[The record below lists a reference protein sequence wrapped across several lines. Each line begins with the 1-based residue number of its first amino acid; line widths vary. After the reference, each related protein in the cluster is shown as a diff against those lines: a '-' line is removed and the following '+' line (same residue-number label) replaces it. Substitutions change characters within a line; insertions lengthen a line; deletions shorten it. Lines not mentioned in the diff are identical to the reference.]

1 MTMNSILE
9 IDGPDQSDYQL
20 PNPLAQP
27 GIAWHVSES
36 GELPPAAGPYPIRYS
51 DPGGILRM
59 ICDAVGPATG
69 ICILGD
75 NIAGVASWRQVPF
88 AAQYRAVTEAAGIFA
103 CGAMY
108 YLRLRGPDAVLVL
121 DALTP
126 KDMTRLAVGRATF
139 MLFTTANGTVDTEA
153 VALRIASD
161 EYLLSIGG
169 STREPKWLREAVR
182 AYPDVSVSEADVISF
197 NIKGPGRCAAMRQ
210 LVRADDR
217 PALDRLRPFD
227 ACPARTPTGRPV
239 WILRTLIGMEMWA
252 AIGAMRETYTT
263 MLGRPDIFT
272 PCGWDMVNT
281 FRVECDAMV
290 FGLCPLDLHEGTTL
304 WEIGQAHAISPCKER
319 DYVGKSAL
327 QRSRLTGRLWLCG
340 LEARDPHCPIPAV
353 GDRVVD
359 ADSAF
364 AGYITTAAF
373 SPKHGRPLAFAH
385 LNPRY
390 RPEQRLLVHG
400 EKWTVRR
407 LPFGFDKRSRQ

>member
-1 MTMNSILE
+1 MSMNPTVK
-9 IDGPDQSDYQL
+9 IDGADQFDYQL

-27 GIAWHVSES
+27 GITWHVSES

-59 ICDAVGPATG
+59 ICDAVGPGSG

-75 NIAGVASWRQVPF
+75 NVAGVASWRQVPF
-88 AAQYRAVTEAAGIFA
+88 AAQYRAVTEGAGVFA
-103 CGAMY
+103 CGTMY

-126 KDMTRLAVGRATF
+126 KDMTRLVVGRATF
-139 MLFTTANGTVDTEA
+139 VLFTTPDGTVDTEA
-153 VALRIASD
+153 VALRVASD

-169 STREPKWLREAVR
+169 STKEPKWLREAVC
-182 AYPDVSVSEADVISF
+182 AYPNVSVSEADIISF
-197 NIKGPGRCAAMRQ
+197 NIKGPGRFAAMRE
-210 LVRADDR
+210 LVRVDDR

-227 ACPARTPTGRPV
+227 ACPARTPAGRAV

-252 AIGAMRETYTT
+252 STEAMRETYTK
-263 MLGRPDIFT
+263 MLGCPDVFT

-304 WEIGQAHAISPCKER
+304 WEVGQAHAVDPRKER
-319 DYVGKSAL
+319 DYIGKSAL
-327 QRSRLTGRLWLCG
+327 QRSRLSGRLWLCG
-340 LEARDPHCPIPAV
+340 LEASGPQCRIPAV
-353 GDRVVD
+353 GDRVID
-359 ADSAF
+359 LDGAF

-373 SPKHGRPLAFAH
+373 SPKQRRPLAFAH
-385 LNPRY
+385 LHPRY
-390 RPEQRLLVHG
+390 KPEQPLFVHG
-400 EKWTVRR
+400 EKWTARR
-407 LPFGFDKRSRQ
+407 LPFGTVERSGQ

>member
-1 MTMNSILE
+1 MTVNPIFE
-9 IDGPDQSDYQL
+9 IDGPDRFDYQL

-27 GIAWHVSES
+27 GIAWHISES
-36 GELPPAAGPYPIRYS
+36 GELPPAAGRYPIRYS

-69 ICILGD
+69 LCILGD
-75 NIAGVASWRQVPF
+75 NVAGVASWRQVPF
-88 AAQYRAVTEAAGIFA
+88 AAQYRAVTEGAAIFP
-103 CGAMY
+103 CGTMY
-108 YLRLRGPDAVLVL
+108 YLRLQGPDAVWVL

-139 MLFTTANGTVDTEA
+139 VLFTTPDGTVDTEA
-153 VALRIASD
+153 VALRIASE

-169 STREPKWLREAVR
+169 STREPKWLREAVC

-197 NIKGPGRCAAMRQ
+197 NIKGPGQLAAMQ
-210 LVRADDR
+210 ELVRADDR

-227 ACPARTPTGRPV
+227 ACPARTPACRPV

-252 AIGAMRETYTT
+252 GIEAMRETYTK

-272 PCGWDMVNT
+272 LCGWDMVNT

-304 WEIGQAHAISPCKER
+304 WEVGQAHAVNPRKEQ

-327 QRSRLTGRLWLCG
+327 QRSRPAGRLWLCG
-340 LEARDPHCPIPAV
+340 LEASDPHCRIPAV
-353 GDRVVD
+353 GDRIVD
-359 ADSAF
+359 TDSAF

-385 LNPRY
+385 LSPSY
-390 RPEQRLLVHG
+390 RPEQALLVHG

-407 LPFGFDKRSRQ
+407 LPFGSGERSGQ

>member
-1 MTMNSILE
+1 MTMNPIFE
-9 IDGPDQSDYQL
+9 IDGMNRCDYQI

-36 GELPPAAGPYPIRYS
+36 GELPPGAGPYPIRYS

-59 ICDAVGPATG
+59 ICDAVGPGTG

-75 NIAGVASWRQVPF
+75 NVAGVASWRQVAF
-88 AAQYRAVTEAAGIFA
+88 AEQYRAVTEGAGVFA
-103 CGAMY
+103 CGTMR
-108 YLRLRGPDAVLVL
+108 YLRLRGPDAVRVL

-139 MLFTTANGTVDTEA
+139 VLFTTPDGTVDTEA
-153 VALRIASD
+153 VALRVVSD

-169 STREPKWLREAVR
+169 STRDPRWLREAMC
-182 AYPDVSVSEADVISF
+182 AYPDASVSEADMISF
-197 NIKGPGRCAAMRQ
+197 NIKGPGRFAAMHE

-217 PALDRLRPFD
+217 PALDRLAPFD
-227 ACPARTPTGRPV
+227 ACRARTPTGRQV
-239 WILRTLIGMEMWA
+239 WVLRTLIGMEMWA
-252 AIGAMRETYTT
+252 DTGAMRETYTK
-263 MLGRPDIFT
+263 MLSRPDIFT

-281 FRVECDAMV
+281 FRVECHAMV

-304 WEIGQAHAISPCKER
+304 WEVGQAHAVNPRKEQ

-340 LEARDPHCPIPAV
+340 LEASEQHCGIPAV

-359 ADSAF
+359 GDDAV

-373 SPKHGRPLAFAH
+373 SPKHRRPLAFAH
-385 LNPRY
+385 LSPRY
-390 RPEQRLLVHG
+390 RPDQPLLVHG
-400 EKWTVRR
+400 KKWTVRR
-407 LPFGFDKRSRQ
+407 LPFGCVERSGQ